1 MASPIYIYALKHDKR
16 LSDFNQMFDQQS
28 GTHNGYLILSYE
40 HPFVQKMKDELHIK
54 EKSNYFQLSGKYDV
68 ANEFLEKTDLKLQR
82 EFTYCESYNQFI
94 NHINNKIDSYE
105 FNDEELQELKE
116 LESLLSNDIDDY
128 LVIGFDTLHVYD
140 NKGNSNTEKVVDD
153 LNKIREFMNS

>member
-1 MASPIYIYALKHDKR
+1 M
-16 LSDFNQMFDQQS
+16 
-28 GTHNGYLILSYE
+28 
-40 HPFVQKMKDELHIK
+40 
-54 EKSNYFQLSGKYDV
+54 
-68 ANEFLEKTDLKLQR
+68 QR

-140 NKGNSNTEKVVDD
+140 NKDNSNKKKVVDD
-153 LNKIREFMNS
+153 LNKIRDFMNS